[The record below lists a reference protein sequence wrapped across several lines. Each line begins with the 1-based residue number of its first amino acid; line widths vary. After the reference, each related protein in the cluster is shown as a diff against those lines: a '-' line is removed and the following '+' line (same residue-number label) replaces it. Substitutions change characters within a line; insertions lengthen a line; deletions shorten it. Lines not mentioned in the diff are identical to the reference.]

1 MPSLNAAVGIAQLN
15 KFKNIEKK
23 KKLLIKNM
31 KKFLTHL
38 KMLK

>member
-23 KKLLIKNM
+23 KLLIKNM